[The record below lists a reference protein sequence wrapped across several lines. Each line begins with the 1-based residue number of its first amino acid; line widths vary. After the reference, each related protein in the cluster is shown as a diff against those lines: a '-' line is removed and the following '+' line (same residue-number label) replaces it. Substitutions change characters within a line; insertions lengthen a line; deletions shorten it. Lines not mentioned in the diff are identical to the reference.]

1 MGRIRGGTDHA
12 RVLGAARAVEAARQL
27 RDVDVEG
34 ELGVL
39 QLEELVRLVVVEQV
53 RARADVLRVGTL
65 RETKASVM
73 RARVA
78 RAPENCAE
86 EFLRRRSAAH
96 LRDEAELELGARRP
110 DPVRVLVLLVGAL
123 ERAVLRA
130 RRRVGAERRVPRVAV
145 VAVLGLA
152 HLVGPPPVRV
162 DDDRLLLGRAAA
174 RLAALLHRELRVLL
188 RLERADL
195 LRVGRREEHEEGD
208 RGARVDHFCG
218 LYGGAVGVVS
228 VVSVRAGA

>member
-1 MGRIRGGTDHA
+1 
-12 RVLGAARAVEAARQL
+12 
-27 RDVDVEG
+27 
-34 ELGVL
+34 
-39 QLEELVRLVVVEQV
+39 
-53 RARADVLRVGTL
+53 
-65 RETKASVM
+65 M

-86 EFLRRRSAAH
+86 EFLRRRSAAR

-145 VAVLGLA
+145 VAVLGLT

-162 DDDRLLLGRAAA
+162 DDDLLLLGRAAA
-174 RLAALLHRELRVLL
+174 RLRALLHGELRVLL

-218 LYGGAVGVVS
+218 LRGGAVGVVS
-228 VVSVRAGA
+228 VVSVRARARIFHMVMNGR